1 MPAYRVSAV
10 RGRGLFLGTEEGIAS
25 LPECLQCG
33 GGGYSW
39 ELRKGLPAYRV
50 SAVRGR
56 GLFLGTEEGIASLPS
71 VCSAGA
77 GVIPRN

>member
-10 RGRGLFLGTEEGIAS
+10 RGLFLGTEEGIAS
-25 LPECLQCG
+25 LPSVCSTG
-33 GGGYSW
+33 AGGYSW

-71 VCSAGA
+71 VCSAG
-77 GVIPRN
+77 VIPRN

>member
-1 MPAYRVSAV
+1 M
-10 RGRGLFLGTEEGIAS
+10 
-25 LPECLQCG
+25 
-33 GGGYSW
+33 
-39 ELRKGLPAYRV
+39 PAYRV

-77 GVIPRN
+77 GGYSWELRKGLPAYRVSAVRGLFLGTEEGIASLPSVCSAGAGVIPRN

>member
-10 RGRGLFLGTEEGIAS
+10 W
-25 LPECLQCG
+25 

-77 GVIPRN
+77 GAGVIPGN